1 MDRPEIG
8 DSSNTW
14 NQVTDPILTVESV
27 GGEIN
32 RTPYIEP
39 THNSPKPKTK
49 KRRSH
54 TSSKLVTAPY
64 LAQTSD
70 NITTGK
76 NKRQLKTW
84 NKEVTASYLAQTSD
98 NPNPGTKK

>member
-54 TSSKLVTAPY
+54 TSSK
-64 LAQTSD
+64 
-70 NITTGK
+70 K
-76 NKRQLKTW
+76 
-84 NKEVTASYLAQTSD
+84 
-98 NPNPGTKK
+98 